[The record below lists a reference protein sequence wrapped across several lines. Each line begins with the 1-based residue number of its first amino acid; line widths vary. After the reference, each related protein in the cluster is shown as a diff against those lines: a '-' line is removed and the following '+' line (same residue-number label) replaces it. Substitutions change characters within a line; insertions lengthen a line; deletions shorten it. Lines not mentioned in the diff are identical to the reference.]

1 MLEGVVLGSSEVAER
16 RRERNHLYNKAFN
29 AYHHICV
36 VAYSSRVEALTQV
49 ANMENIFSS
58 IMSGKMLALH
68 KCISCNSPSFYMT
81 RDFARIFFNTTH
93 MIEMAGYFNTDKL
106 RI

>member
-49 ANMENIFSS
+49 AHMGNIFRSQG
-58 IMSGKMLALH
+58 SGEDVGLL
-68 KCISCNSPSFYMT
+68 
-81 RDFARIFFNTTH
+81 
-93 MIEMAGYFNTDKL
+93 
-106 RI
+106 